1 MKLINFFKKYPK
13 ASGLVVGAA
22 ALSLVAANE
31 RTDHGKYFEISKN
44 IEIFTNL
51 YKELNTYYVDDL
63 DPSKLMRTGVDAML
77 NSLDPYTNYISESD
91 IEGYRY
97 ITEGKYNGVG
107 ASFDKTGDYVF
118 VTDIFDSSPSQKAGL
133 KAGDKIVAVDGKSA
147 KGKGIEE
154 VGDVLKGAPGTDVEL
169 TIARPQLDGVDKT
182 MKIKVVR
189 DEVTE
194 KNVPYFGM
202 LNDKVGYIILTTFT
216 RDAGENVEKAFKE
229 LKDKN
234 PGMKSLIFDLRGNGG
249 GLLNEAVNICNI
261 WIPKGEMVVTT
272 KGKVVDWDRGF
283 KTLNPSV
290 DEQMPIVVL
299 VDKGTAS
306 ASEIVSGTLQDY
318 DRAVVV
324 GQRSYGKGL
333 VQNVRDIGYNSK
345 LKLTTAKYY
354 IPSGRCIQAVKYDKG
369 APVELPDSACAKF
382 KTRGGREVLDGGG
395 IKPDMLLDK
404 DSDVGLMKTLKDKF
418 FLFDY
423 VTQFALKNPTIAE
436 PQKFRFTEFEEF
448 VAFLGKRNFQYDS
461 ESEKLLKKLKKESK
475 KEKYATIDA
484 ELQAIESK
492 ITVDKK
498 NDLQK
503 HKAEIVNEIEKEI
516 VSRYYFENGLI
527 KIGLRN
533 DIEIQESI
541 KLLDNMTQYKA
552 ILKK

>member
-1 MKLINFFKKYPK
+1 MKVISFFKKYPK
-13 ASGLVVGAA
+13 TSGFVVGAA
-22 ALSLVAANE
+22 ALTLVAANE
-31 RTDHGKYFEISKN
+31 RANHGKYFEISKN

-107 ASFDKTGDYVF
+107 ASFDKTDDYVF
-118 VTDIFDSSPSQKAGL
+118 VTDIFDASPSQKAGL

-147 KGKGIEE
+147 KGKSIDE
-154 VGDVLKGAPGTDVEL
+154 VGDILRGAPGTDVEL
-169 TIARPQLDGVDKT
+169 TVARPQLDGSDKT
-182 MKIKVVR
+182 MKIKVIR

-194 KNVPYFGM
+194 KNVPYYGM
-202 LNDKVGYIILTTFT
+202 LNDKVGYIVLTTFT

-229 LKDKN
+229 LKEKN
-234 PGMKSLIFDLRGNGG
+234 PNMKGLVFDLRGNGG

-272 KGKVVDWDRGF
+272 KGKVVDWDRSF

-318 DRAVVV
+318 DRAVVM

-369 APVELPDSACAKF
+369 TPVELPDSARAKF
-382 KTRGGREVLDGGG
+382 KTRSGREVLDGGG
-395 IKPDMLLDK
+395 IKPDILLDK
-404 DSDVGLMKTLKDKF
+404 DSDVSLMKTLKDKF
-418 FLFDY
+418 LIFDY
-423 VTQFALKNPTIAE
+423 VTMFSLKNPTIAE
-436 PQKFRFTEFEEF
+436 PDKFRFADFDDF
-448 VAFLGKRNFQYDS
+448 VNFLSKRNFQYDS
-461 ESEKLLKKLKKESK
+461 ESEKLVKKLKAESK

-484 ELQAIESK
+484 ELQAIEAK
-492 ITVDKK
+492 IMADKK

-503 HKAEIVNEIEKEI
+503 HKAEIINEIEKEI

-541 KLLDNMTQYKA
+541 KLLSDLNRYKSV
-552 ILKK
+552 LKK

>member
-1 MKLINFFKKYPK
+1 MKMLFSRKKLIL
-13 ASGLVVGAA
+13 SGITIAA
-22 ALSLVAANE
+22 IFAIATTQRE
-31 RTDHGKYFEISKN
+31 EHGKYFEISKN
-44 IEIFTNL
+44 IEIFTSL

-107 ASFDKTGDYVF
+107 ASFDKADEYVF
-118 VTDIFDSSPSQKAGL
+118 VTDIFDKSPSQKAGL
-133 KAGDKIVAVDGKSA
+133 KSGDKVLAVDGKSA
-147 KGKGIEE
+147 KNKSVDE
-154 VGDVLKGAPGTDVEL
+154 VGDILKGAPGTDVEL
-169 TIARPQLDGVDKT
+169 TIARPQLDGTDKT

-194 KNVPYFGM
+194 QNVPYYGM
-202 LNDKVGYIILTTFT
+202 LNDKVGYIVLTTFT

-229 LKDKN
+229 LKSKN
-234 PGMKSLIFDLRGNGG
+234 PDMQGLIFDLRGNGG

-318 DRAVVV
+318 DRAVVM

-354 IPSGRCIQAVKYDKG
+354 VPSGRCIQSVKYDKG
-369 APVELPDSACAKF
+369 EPVEIHDSLRAKF
-382 KTRGGREVLDGGG
+382 KTRAGREVLDGGG
-395 IKPDMLLDK
+395 IKPDVLLDK
-404 DSDVGLMKTLKDKF
+404 SGDIGLMKTLKDKF
-418 FLFDY
+418 LIFDY
-423 VTQFALKNPTIAE
+423 VTQFSLKNQTIAE
-436 PQKFRFTEFEEF
+436 PDKFRFTDFDDF
-448 VAFLGKRNFQYDS
+448 VNFLQKRNFQYDS
-461 ESEKLLKKLKKESK
+461 ESEKLIKKLKEESK
-475 KEKYATIDA
+475 KEKYATIDS
-484 ELQAIESK
+484 ELQAIEAK
-492 ITVDKK
+492 ITADKK
-498 NDLQK
+498 NDLMK
-503 HKAEIVNEIEKEI
+503 HKAEIINEIEKEI
-516 VSRYYFENGLI
+516 VSRYYYENGLI

-533 DIEIQESI
+533 DIEIQEAI
-541 KLLDNMTQYKA
+541 KLLGNPSAYKA
-552 ILKK
+552 VLKK

>member
-1 MKLINFFKKYPK
+1 MLFSRKKLIL
-13 ASGLVVGAA
+13 SGITIAA
-22 ALSLVAANE
+22 IFAIATTQRE
-31 RTDHGKYFEISKN
+31 EHGKYFEISKN
-44 IEIFTNL
+44 IEIFTSL

-107 ASFDKTGDYVF
+107 ASFDKADEYVF
-118 VTDIFDSSPSQKAGL
+118 VTDIFDKSPSQKAGL
-133 KAGDKIVAVDGKSA
+133 KSGDKVLAVDGKSA
-147 KGKGIEE
+147 KNKSVDE
-154 VGDVLKGAPGTDVEL
+154 VGDILKGAPGTDVEL
-169 TIARPQLDGVDKT
+169 TIARPQLDGTDKT

-194 KNVPYFGM
+194 QNVPYYGM
-202 LNDKVGYIILTTFT
+202 LNDKVGYIVLTTFT

-229 LKDKN
+229 LKSKN
-234 PGMKSLIFDLRGNGG
+234 PDMQGLIFDLRGNGG

-318 DRAVVV
+318 DRAVVM

-354 IPSGRCIQAVKYDKG
+354 VPSGRCIQSVKYDKG
-369 APVELPDSACAKF
+369 EPVEIHDSLRAKF
-382 KTRGGREVLDGGG
+382 KTRAGREVLDGGG
-395 IKPDMLLDK
+395 IKPDVLLDK
-404 DSDVGLMKTLKDKF
+404 SGDIGLMKTLKDKF
-418 FLFDY
+418 LIFDY
-423 VTQFALKNPTIAE
+423 VTQFSLKNQTIAE
-436 PQKFRFTEFEEF
+436 PDKFRFTDFDDF
-448 VAFLGKRNFQYDS
+448 VNFLQKRNFQYDS
-461 ESEKLLKKLKKESK
+461 ESEKLIKKLKEESK
-475 KEKYATIDA
+475 KEKYATIDS
-484 ELQAIESK
+484 ELQAIEAK
-492 ITVDKK
+492 ITADKK
-498 NDLQK
+498 NDLMK
-503 HKAEIVNEIEKEI
+503 HKAEIINEIEKEI
-516 VSRYYFENGLI
+516 VSRYYYENGLI

-533 DIEIQESI
+533 DIEIQEAI
-541 KLLDNMTQYKA
+541 KLLGNPSAYKA
-552 ILKK
+552 VLKK

>member
-1 MKLINFFKKYPK
+1 MKLINFFKTYPK
-13 ASGLVVGAA
+13 ASALVVGVL
-22 ALSLVAANE
+22 ALSLVATTK

-63 DPSKLMRTGVDAML
+63 DPSKLMRTGVEAML

-107 ASFDKTGDYVF
+107 ASFDKTGEYVF
-118 VTDIFDSSPSQKAGL
+118 VTDIFDASPSQKAGL

-147 KGKGIEE
+147 KDKSIEE
-154 VGDVLKGAPGTDVEL
+154 VGDVLKGAPGTDVDL
-169 TIARPQLDGVDKT
+169 TIARPQLDGSDKT
-182 MKIKVVR
+182 LKIKVVR
-189 DEVTE
+189 DEVSE
-194 KNVPYFGM
+194 KNVPYYGM

-216 RDAGENVEKAFKE
+216 RDAGENVEKAFRE
-229 LKDKN
+229 LKEKN
-234 PGMKSLIFDLRGNGG
+234 PNMKGLIFDLRGNGG

-261 WIPKGEMVVTT
+261 WIPKGEVVVTT
-272 KGKVVDWDRGF
+272 RGKVVDWDRSF

-318 DRAVVV
+318 DRAVIV

-369 APVELPDSACAKF
+369 TPVELPDSARAKF
-382 KTRGGREVLDGGG
+382 KTRDGRDVLDGGG
-395 IKPDMLLDK
+395 VKPDLVLDK
-404 DSDVGLMKTLKDKF
+404 SDDLGLMKTLKEKF
-418 FLFDY
+418 LIFDY
-423 VTQFALKNPTIAE
+423 VTLYALKNPTIADPE
-436 PQKFRFTEFEEF
+436 KFRFTDFDDF
-448 VAFLGKRNFQYDS
+448 SSYLNKRNFQYDS
-461 ESEKLLKKLKKESK
+461 ESEKLLKKLKAESK
-475 KEKYATIDA
+475 IEKYATIDG
-484 ELQAIESK
+484 ELYTIESK
-492 ITVDKK
+492 IIADKK
-498 NDLQK
+498 NDIQK
-503 HKAEIVNEIEKEI
+503 HKAEIIDEIEKEI
-516 VSRYYFENGLI
+516 VSRYYYENGLI

-533 DIEIQESI
+533 DIEIQESL
-541 KLLDNMTQYKA
+541 KLFDDLTRYKTF
-552 ILKK
+552 LKK

>member
-1 MKLINFFKKYPK
+1 MKINFLKNRKIW
-13 ASGLVVGAA
+13 AVAA
-22 ALSLVAANE
+22 VAIIFVAANN
-31 RTDHGKYFEISKN
+31 RTDHGKFFEISKN

-107 ASFDKTGDYVF
+107 ASFDKIDEYVF
-118 VTDIFDSSPSQKAGL
+118 VTTVFEASPSQKAGL
-133 KAGDKIVAVDGKSA
+133 KSGDKIVAVDGKSA
-147 KGKGIEE
+147 KNKSIEE

-169 TIARPQLDGVDKT
+169 TIARPQLDGSDKT
-182 MKIKVVR
+182 VKIKVVR

-194 KNVPYFGM
+194 KNVPYWGM

-216 RDAGENVEKAFKE
+216 RDAGENVEKAFKD
-229 LKDKN
+229 LKEKN
-234 PGMKSLIFDLRGNGG
+234 PNMKGLIFDLRGNGG

-272 KGKVVDWDRGF
+272 KGKVVDWDRSF

-318 DRAVVV
+318 DRAVVL

-369 APVELPDSACAKF
+369 TPVELPDSARAKF
-382 KTRGGREVLDGGG
+382 KTRGGRDVLDGGG
-395 IKPDMLLDK
+395 IKPDVFLEK
-404 DSDVGLMKTLKDKF
+404 SDDLGLMKTLKEKF
-418 FLFDY
+418 YIFDY
-423 VTQFALKNPTIAE
+423 VTLFSLKNATIAD
-436 PQKFRFTEFEEF
+436 PDKFRFTEFDDF
-448 VAFLGKRNFQYDS
+448 VSFLSKRNFQYDS
-461 ESEKLLKKLKKESK
+461 ESEKLIKKLKTESK
-475 KEKYATIDA
+475 KEKYATIEA
-484 ELQAIESK
+484 ELQVIESK
-492 ITVDKK
+492 ITADKK

-503 HKAEIVNEIEKEI
+503 HKAEIINEIEKEI
-516 VSRYYFENGLI
+516 VSRYYYENGLI

-533 DIEIQESI
+533 DIEIQESL
-541 KLLDNMTQYKA
+541 KLFDNLSKYKT